1 MENYE
6 AAPENHVSGGEPDN
20 HGLPRANGTIARLA
34 YERAKAAG
42 VDVEPLLTGAH
53 LTAAQ
58 MEDPAYHVKV
68 RDQIHFL
75 NLVADAL
82 NDDYLGFH
90 LAQIPDLREF
100 GLLYYVMAS
109 ADTLADAFKRV
120 VRYSS
125 IFNEGVALNYAE
137 TQEIVLLSSR
147 YVGVHRHPDRHQLEC
162 LLTGL
167 LRISRQLTGARIFP
181 KLVTVAHFRAG
192 HSRELREYFGGN
204 IQFGATGDEMIF
216 EKRMGRMPVV
226 TADPYLHRLLTA
238 YCEEALAK
246 KPLSGGLFQ
255 SNVVNAIVPLLP
267 HGKAHASEIARRLG
281 MGQRTFAR
289 RLSSEGLTFSALLD
303 RLRLDLAKRYLLDRT
318 LSISQIAWL
327 LGYREVSGFS
337 HAFKRWSGRTP
348 RAARNGA
355 Q

>member
-6 AAPENHVSGGEPDN
+6 ATPQDEVSGGETNN

-34 YERAKAAG
+34 YQRAKAAG
-42 VDVEPLLTGAH
+42 ADVEPLLQGAH
-53 LTAAQ
+53 LSAAQ
-58 MEDPAYHVKV
+58 MEDPSCHVKV

-75 NLVADAL
+75 NLVAEAL

-100 GLLYYVMAS
+100 GLLYYVLSS
-109 ADTLADAFKRV
+109 AETLAEAFKRV
-120 VRYSS
+120 ARYSS

-147 YVGVHRHPDRHQLEC
+147 YVGVHRHPDRHQMEF

-167 LRISRQLTGARIFP
+167 LRTGRQLTGVRIFP
-181 KLVTVAHFRAG
+181 KLVTVAHFRG
-192 HSRELREYFGGN
+192 THSREFREYFGGN
-204 IQFGATGDEMIF
+204 IQFGAIADEMIF
-216 EKRMGRMPVV
+216 EKRIGRMPIV
-226 TADPYLHRLLTA
+226 TADPYLHKLLTA

-246 KPLSGGLFQ
+246 KPLSGGMFQ

-303 RLRLDLAKRYLLDRT
+303 RLRLDLANRYLLDKT

-327 LGYREVSGFS
+327 LGYQEVSGFS
-337 HAFKRWSGRTP
+337 HAFKRWSGQTP
-348 RAARNGA
+348 RATRNGA
-355 Q
+355 